1 MQGPL
6 LKGHL
11 LVKELYR
18 YFIYYHN
25 FKTIFTTNLKDN
37 ETFSGVDT
45 DLQRKHETWLK
56 HTWVFYLPILL
67 DFLSFIYDC
76 RI

>member
-1 MQGPL
+1 MLIVIQGLLYFLFINEMVSYKKKWKMQGPL

-45 DLQRKHETWLK
+45 DLQRKHET
-56 HTWVFYLPILL
+56 
-67 DFLSFIYDC
+67 
-76 RI
+76 